1 MESFN
6 KYLLVRRS
14 AARSERLLCK
24 FDKGNIIRKC
34 KLGLTI
40 PWPKKKKQTKKGGRE
55 EGRKKEKETNNL
67 PYSDLRIARREHTL
81 NCI

>member
-40 PWPKKKKQTKKGGRE
+40 PWPKKKNKQRREGGRR
-55 EGRKKEKETNNL
+55 EGRKKKRQTTC
-67 PYSDLRIARREHTL
+67 PIQT
-81 NCI
+81 